1 MHVKS
6 INIAQR
12 GLGFSRKLAPS
23 KTWLQKA
30 KQKLLWPFKK
40 EALEGAL
47 EMIERHKSTFS
58 LALTL
63 DVHDAIG
70 RIRIYLES
78 MKEQEGTNYSQLV
91 ERLKIVDK
99 IVQRNQEQTEAGE
112 MDSVVS
118 WLKAVDYRSNFLK
131 NSERCPGTGE
141 WFKNDKW
148 YRDWVQPVPAAGA
161 GKTVLLS
168 SILDEF
174 LPGAQ
179 YKGFSV
185 VEPEITV
192 LYYYFDVTEPQ
203 KRQTR
208 SLITAL
214 LLQCISLRPGLSVL
228 LSELRQMHG
237 DATLAPMEELAAV
250 LLRFLT
256 EFRNTMLFLD
266 AVDECLDLKKFFDTL
281 GTLVRADILE
291 KRLRTIA
298 TSRDETNIAQNMA
311 AIGIDEVALVGSK
324 VDSDI
329 AIYIKNRLEVDADG
343 QFKTFS
349 EGLKD
354 EVFKELTKN
363 CLGMFRMAQC
373 QLNEI
378 AHKQSER
385 KTYQWILD
393 DMDDSD
399 KEWAKRIL
407 LWLAGSVRPVT
418 KGMLKEAIA
427 IDLNSFEDDPPFDI
441 DSIVGICRSLVSTQ
455 PTSPEIMGRSWANSP
470 VISLAHATVKQF
482 LDTPGAL
489 DFYLPSPWVQ
499 QTLAKACLAHAT
511 SPIFEK
517 LQANWE
523 SDNSEPGLDYDLWDF
538 LDYCITGF
546 FEHLKASGTEQEGHL
561 PFVLEKFRDPTSLGN
576 YHANA
581 EFVNKCCLQYPA
593 NERYPS
599 YWFSHESEDGEIH
612 EYLGL
617 DHKSS
622 ILSKAFVYE
631 LPSLAWTLLVE
642 GIDVHSLDASLWSP
656 VSYFA
661 AAGAV
666 GFLKEVLR
674 DKRLQDHNLKYESET
689 YPREVLRQ
697 IIQPLGFGII
707 VAIGSRNSPS
717 TDFLMNELRRC
728 LGAPGAIGGK
738 TSLQGRLLSLILA
751 LSATVGNESTAR
763 SLVHIVEGDETFTP
777 RDKEEIF
784 QQALYCAA
792 KHGQKTC
799 LLLLLDYVPTP
810 AVAIPLWQVESL
822 LYAGADNLIRSVNI
836 RWAELCQ
843 EQLSLEVLED
853 DKLSVETPD
862 MDDWEGNALLASVSA
877 GKLEVAR
884 ILVEHGMDPFLDGSA
899 HRSAFSMVTS
909 RASSNEGTCNQY
921 WEFLLWLLDDEQPS
935 KPIKPRQ
942 DYLDDTLCRCAN
954 MDEAAFWLD
963 KGANPGKALISAVK
977 FPRPEIVQLLLQ
989 KGADPNTKTN
999 GLETPL
1005 IALLKDIRRTS
1016 SMEILRHLLDHG
1028 ADPRLAIKTTLRAPK
1043 FSHYRGDG
1051 GVGSPLLGLARNCS
1065 PWGETEDLER
1075 VQGILEK
1082 LNAAHILDDINV
1094 YISSDNFGTPLIA
1107 AAAMGGTLTV
1117 DFLLEHGARCDVE
1130 GHSNVDWSFPA
1141 LAATLAEYPAIAKML
1156 LRREK
1161 YQSLSTKPESWA
1173 KCLILACSQ
1182 EYDLSEWGDLIE
1194 ILLEHGVDVNYHMDL
1209 TYGRHKKTDPT
1220 DKLRQFGC
1228 ALVAA
1233 CASGQLGLVQK
1244 LLQKGADEYPEH
1256 AGNHGSCLAAACA
1269 SGDESLVDFFIGR
1282 GHDGNQLIRGV
1293 QYWCPLLAAAADG
1306 GYDAGVI
1313 VQRLLQNGA
1322 NPDITYPAPNPKVSS
1337 SDIESLVMGKGKSWT
1352 SAFFHQRMWED
1363 TMISGPSFD
1372 QADFFCGSPFIA
1384 AATHHSKDVLELL
1397 VENGVDVNKEVPGTY
1412 PTAYIATQLIFK
1424 KRWKIQNWLL
1434 EHEGSQPSPL
1444 QILRLNP
1451 AALGCITGSFFHSP
1465 PDLALPGSFWGNMLS
1480 IFMLSLP
1487 STIPYFL
1494 KIGADPHAIV
1504 PGSFYGS
1511 VLLAAASLAQPAALR
1526 TLLEGGAQ
1534 VNTIAEATTFG
1545 TPLIAA
1551 CAGRVQFASQF
1562 LAKYD
1567 RTEIDDDDDRDEDN
1581 WAQNQLDV
1589 IKELLFWK
1597 ADPNLTYGCFSPLLV
1612 LIFFCS
1618 QFFDETAP
1626 ARTPF
1631 VLQVSAFSFALLPNS
1646 NSEVDFRVTEQNPD
1660 LIQHGLHDPWQLRGE

>member
-1 MHVKS
+1 
-6 INIAQR
+6 
-12 GLGFSRKLAPS
+12 
-23 KTWLQKA
+23 
-30 KQKLLWPFKK
+30 
-40 EALEGAL
+40 
-47 EMIERHKSTFS
+47 
-58 LALTL
+58 
-63 DVHDAIG
+63 
-70 RIRIYLES
+70 
-78 MKEQEGTNYSQLV
+78 
-91 ERLKIVDK
+91 
-99 IVQRNQEQTEAGE
+99 
-112 MDSVVS
+112 
-118 WLKAVDYRSNFLK
+118 
-131 NSERCPGTGE
+131 
-141 WFKNDKW
+141 
-148 YRDWVQPVPAAGA
+148 
-161 GKTVLLS
+161 
-168 SILDEF
+168 
-174 LPGAQ
+174 
-179 YKGFSV
+179 
-185 VEPEITV
+185 
-192 LYYYFDVTEPQ
+192 
-203 KRQTR
+203 
-208 SLITAL
+208 
-214 LLQCISLRPGLSVL
+214 
-228 LSELRQMHG
+228 
-237 DATLAPMEELAAV
+237 
-250 LLRFLT
+250 
-256 EFRNTMLFLD
+256 
-266 AVDECLDLKKFFDTL
+266 
-281 GTLVRADILE
+281 
-291 KRLRTIA
+291 
-298 TSRDETNIAQNMA
+298 
-311 AIGIDEVALVGSK
+311 
-324 VDSDI
+324 
-329 AIYIKNRLEVDADG
+329 
-343 QFKTFS
+343 
-349 EGLKD
+349 
-354 EVFKELTKN
+354 
-363 CLGMFRMAQC
+363 MAQC

-385 KTYQWILD
+385 KVRTALASLPKTLYKTYQWILD
-393 DMDDSD
+393 DMEDSD

-455 PTSPEIMGRSWANSP
+455 PTFPDIVGRSWANSP
-470 VISLAHATVKQF
+470 VIRLAHATVKQF

-546 FEHLKASGTEQEGHL
+546 FEHLRTSGAEQDHL

-581 EFVNKCCLQYPA
+581 EFVNKCRLQYPA
-593 NERYPS
+593 NQIYPR
-599 YWFSHESEDGEIH
+599 YWFNHESEDGETH
-612 EYLGL
+612 EYLSL

-622 ILSKAFVYE
+622 ILSKAFIYE
-631 LPSLAWTLLVE
+631 LPSLAWALLVE

-666 GFLKEVLR
+666 RFLKEVLR
-674 DKRLQDHNLKYESET
+674 DKRGQDHGLKYESEP

-697 IIQPLGFGII
+697 ILQPLGFGII

-728 LGAPGAIGGK
+728 LGVPGAIGGK
-738 TSLQGRLLSLILA
+738 TSLQGRLLLLILA
-751 LSATVGNESTAR
+751 LSAAVGNESTAR
-763 SLVHIVEGDETFTP
+763 SLVRIVEGDSTFTP

-792 KHGQKTC
+792 KHGQKAC
-799 LLLLLDYVPTP
+799 ILLLLEYVPTP
-810 AVAIPLWQVESL
+810 AVTIPLWQAESL
-822 LYAGADNLIRSVNI
+822 LYARANKLIRSANI

-853 DKLSVETPD
+853 DKLSVDTPD
-862 MDDWEGNALLASVSA
+862 RDDWEGNALLASVSA

-899 HRSAFSMVTS
+899 HGSAFSMITS

-921 WEFLLWLLDDEQPS
+921 WEFLLWLLDDEQPG

-942 DYLDDTLCRCAN
+942 DDLDDTLCGCASL
-954 MDEAAFWLD
+954 DEAAFWLD
-963 KGANPGKALISAVK
+963 KGANPDKALISAVK
-977 FPRPEIVQLLLQ
+977 FPRPEILQLLLQ
-989 KGADPNTKTN
+989 KGADPNAKTN
-999 GLETPL
+999 DLETPL
-1005 IALLKDIRRTS
+1005 IALLKDIRGPS

-1028 ADPRLAIKTTLRAPK
+1028 ADPRLTIKTTLRAPK

-1065 PWGETEDLER
+1065 PWRETEDLKR

-1082 LNAAHILDDINV
+1082 LNAAHILEDINV

-1107 AAAMGGTLTV
+1107 AASMGGTQTV

-1156 LRREK
+1156 LGREK
-1161 YQSLSTKPESWA
+1161 YQSLSTKPGSWA

-1182 EYDLSEWGDLIE
+1182 NHDQSEWGDLIE

-1209 TYGRHKKTDPT
+1209 TYGRHNKIDPT

-1244 LLQKGADEYPEH
+1244 LLQQGADEYPEH
-1256 AGNHGSCLAAACA
+1256 AGNHGGCLAAACA

-1282 GHDGNQLIRGV
+1282 GHDVNQLIRGV
-1293 QYWCPLLAAAADG
+1293 QYWCPLLATAADG
-1306 GYDAGVI
+1306 GYDADVV

-1322 NPDITYPAPNPKVSS
+1322 NPDITYPTPNPKVSS
-1337 SDIESLVMGKGKSWT
+1337 SDIESLVMGRGESWP
-1352 SAFFHQRMWED
+1352 SAFFRQRMWED

-1434 EHEGSQPSPL
+1434 EHGGSQPSPL

-1451 AALGCITGSFFHSP
+1451 AALGCIPNSFLHSP
-1465 PDLALPGSFWGNMLS
+1465 PDLALQGSFWGNMLS
-1480 IFMLSLP
+1480 IFILSLP

-1494 KIGADPHAIV
+1494 KSGADPHAVV

-1511 VLLAAASLAQPAALR
+1511 ALLATASSARPAAVR
-1526 TLLEGGAQ
+1526 TLLESGAQ
-1534 VNTIAEATTFG
+1534 VNATAEETTFG

-1551 CAGRVQFASQF
+1551 CAGRVQFVSQF
-1562 LAKYD
+1562 LTIYD
-1567 RTEIDDDDDRDEDN
+1567 RKEIDDDDDRDEDD

-1612 LIFFCS
+1612 LVCSGSNRLADCVNLLLDAGAEQDLVLPRYSSAVSSLTRQLLPVPPFCFKVAPLPSLCS
-1618 QFFDETAP
+1618 QILTL
-1626 ARTPF
+1626 RL
-1631 VLQVSAFSFALLPNS
+1631 VLGQWSRIRA
-1646 NSEVDFRVTEQNPD
+1646 
-1660 LIQHGLHDPWQLRGE
+1660 